1 MTSHFNRRDGQT
13 YSTCGSGD
21 IISTHTLEFVNQKGK
36 ISIHIWRRRRMARE
50 KKILEP
56 IYQRMM
62 ENHGF
67 NMHVFA
73 SLCVSNTSLRSQT
86 NLN

>member
-1 MTSHFNRRDGQT
+1 
-13 YSTCGSGD
+13 
-21 IISTHTLEFVNQKGK
+21 
-36 ISIHIWRRRRMARE
+36 MARE
-50 KKILEP
+50 KNILEP

-73 SLCVSNTSLRSQT
+73 FLWVSNTSLRSQT